1 MAKGDLLLREVPIE
15 IVRIINKEQAK
26 VKAER
31 DIKQFSLSSTIYKIV
46 KEWNNKCRE
55 S

>member
-15 IVRIINKEQAK
+15 VIRIINKEQAK

-31 DIKQFSLSSTIYKIV
+31 DLKQFSLSSTVYKII
-46 KEWNNKCRE
+46 KEWNNKCQE
-55 S
+55 T